1 GLDMEPEEFG
11 RRYMERYLELA
22 RETVVPNI
30 GLIELLDFLYGKVEL
45 AIASSTEKS
54 AVEELMKKINVLEYF
69 SVIVGGD
76 EVRESKPSPMIYQR
90 ASRLLG
96 IAPEDCIVIE
106 DSPNGIRSGF
116 MAGMEVLGVRHEE
129 NIDLDLSLS
138 KHVFDNLNGVREYL
152 EKRLNG
158 LV

>member
-1 GLDMEPEEFG
+1 MKLG
-11 RRYMERYLELA
+11 
-22 RETVVPNI
+22 
-30 GLIELLDFLYGKVEL
+30 IE
-45 AIASSTEKS
+45 AIADDLSKS
-54 AVEELMKKINVLEYF
+54 F
-69 SVIVGGD
+69 GSCW
-76 EVRESKPSPMIYQR
+76 
-90 ASRLLG
+90 G

-138 KHVFDNLNGVREYL
+138 KHVFDSLNGVREYL